1 MSLIELNNIHKSY
14 GKGDSATLVLNNV
27 SLSIDEKEFVAI
39 VGASGSGKTTLM
51 NILGLLDRPDDGDYF
66 LDEQD
71 VSKLSDKARAKKRR
85 EDIGFVF
92 QSFNLIPR
100 LSAQNNV
107 SLPMIYDRVKTK
119 HRKFQSKRLLKLV
132 GLEEH
137 TKKKPSQL
145 SGGQVQRVAIARALA
160 NKPKLILA
168 DEPTGNL
175 DSKTG
180 TLIMKILQKLNS
192 RGHTIVVITHDP
204 NVAQYANRTITI
216 QDGSIIENGDEK

>member
-1 MSLIELNNIHKSY
+1 MSLIELNNIYKSY
-14 GKGDSATLVLNNV
+14 GKGDSATQVLNNI
-27 SLSIDEKEFVAI
+27 SLEINEGEFVAI

-51 NILGLLDRPDDGDYF
+51 NILGLLDRPDSGSYL
-66 LDEQD
+66 LDEAD
-71 VSKLSDKARAKKRR
+71 VSELSDKARAKKRR

-100 LSAQNNV
+100 LSAQANV
-107 SLPMIYDRVKTK
+107 SLPMVYDRVKPK

-137 TKKKPSQL
+137 LKKKPNQL
-145 SGGQVQRVAIARALA
+145 SGGQIQRVAIARALA
-160 NKPKLILA
+160 NKPKLVLA

-180 TLIMKILQKLNS
+180 TLIMKILQKLNK
-192 RGHTIVVITHDP
+192 RGHTIITITHDP

-216 QDGSIIENGDEK
+216 KDGSIEDGGRQ